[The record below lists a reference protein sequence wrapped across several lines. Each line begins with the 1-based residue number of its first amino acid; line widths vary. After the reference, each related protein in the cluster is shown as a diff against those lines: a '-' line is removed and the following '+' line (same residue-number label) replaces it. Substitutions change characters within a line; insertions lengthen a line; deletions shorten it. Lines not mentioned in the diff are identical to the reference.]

1 MKMNAIQV
9 KNISKKYHQLTALD
23 HVSLTFEF
31 GKIYGFLGR
40 NGAGKST
47 LINIIA
53 NRIFADEGEILIDNL
68 SAKENMQVHEKIFC
82 MSEAGFI

>member
-1 MKMNAIQV
+1 MNTIQIR
-9 KNISKKYHQLTALD
+9 NITKAYNGVTALD
-23 HVSLTFEF
+23 HVSFSFEF

-53 NRIFADEGEILIDNL
+53 NRIFADSGEILIDDCR
-68 SAKENMQVHEKIFC
+68 QQKIWRYMKKSFV
-82 MSEAGFI
+82 